1 VKLLKALLFFVIC
14 MVALVVG
21 VLFSARNSQAVS
33 LDLIFF
39 QLPPL
44 SMAIWLLLSLVTGM
58 LLCAFIYT
66 FVTFKLKRHNVQLQ
80 RQLAKL
86 NQKKSHTETLR

>member
-66 FVTFKLKRHNVQLQ
+66 FVTFKLKRHNAQLQ

-86 NQKKSHTETLR
+86 NQKKIPY